1 MLRNRLKTKEGT
13 SSRERVLVSI
23 AVWGCRAA
31 GDICF
36 NLPSLE
42 SRERM
47 ALAYEFARYLKVR
60 GAWGASWSP
69 DGRRLTFLTEITGVP
84 QVWEVEAGG
93 PSWPEQLTFYE
104 ERVSG
109 AEYSPVDN
117 RLLFG
122 MDAGGNERTQLFLL
136 ERGEV
141 TDLTR
146 APGAIHYSGGFS
158 PDGGRVAY
166 TATRRNG
173 TDFDVFVQDLDG
185 EPEMVWEV
193 SGYHTVSDWA
203 PDGSALIVSR
213 HHSNLNNDLY
223 WLDLETGEATL
234 LTPHEGDAR
243 FSGARVAPDGRLY
256 LATDRDGDFMRL
268 ARLDPSTLDV
278 TYLTPDDW
286 DVEGVELSRDGRYLL
301 ASRNV
306 EGYSDLMLFS
316 GEGKRMPDVAV
327 PEGIVGGFEFSPDS
341 RRLAF
346 TLVGPTRN
354 PDVWVL
360 DLPDGEP
367 RQVTR
372 SSTAGIPRST
382 FQRPSLVRYPSF
394 DGLEIP
400 ALLYEPGGAGGNAPV
415 VVNVHGGPESQS
427 RPGFAPVTQYLLQR
441 GYAVFFPNVRGSTGY
456 GKAYTHLDD
465 VELRMDSVRDLAH
478 AAEWLRE
485 RGHERVAVMGGSYG
499 GFMVLAAL
507 TEYPELWSAG
517 VDIVGIAN
525 LVTFLEN
532 TGSYRRGLR
541 EPEYGSLEKDRAFLE
556 SISPI
561 HKAGNITAPL
571 MVIHGKNDPRVPVGE
586 AEQIV
591 ERVRENGGTVE
602 YLLYEDEGHGLA
614 KLKNRLDAYPK
625 IADFLEEHLGTRG

>member
-1 MLRNRLKTKEGT
+1 
-13 SSRERVLVSI
+13 
-23 AVWGCRAA
+23 
-31 GDICF
+31 
-36 NLPSLE
+36 LP
-42 SRERM
+42 
-47 ALAYEFARYLKVR
+47 YDFARYLKIR

-69 DGRRLTFLTEITGVP
+69 DGGRLAFLTEITGVP
-84 QVWEVEAGG
+84 QVWEVPADG

-104 ERVSG
+104 ERVSA
-109 AEYSPVDN
+109 AEYSPTRN

-122 MDAGGNERTQLFLL
+122 MDVGGNERTQLFLL
-136 ERGEV
+136 EGGEI

-146 APGAIHYSGGFS
+146 APDAIHYSGGFS

-173 TDFDVFVQDLDG
+173 TDFDVFVQGLDG

-223 WLDLETGEATL
+223 RLDPEIGEATL

-243 FSGARVAPDGRLY
+243 FQGARLTPDGRSAY

-268 ARLDPSTLDV
+268 ARLDLSTLDF

-286 DVEGVELSRDGRYLL
+286 DVEGVELSEDGRNLL

-306 EGYSDLMLFS
+306 EGYSDLVLFS
-316 GEGKRMPDVAV
+316 GEGRRMPDLNV
-327 PEGIVGGFEFSPDS
+327 PEGIVGGFAFSPDS

-354 PDVWVL
+354 ADVWVL

-382 FQRPSLVRYPSF
+382 FRRPGLVRYPSF
-394 DGLEIP
+394 DGREIP
-400 ALLYEPGGAGGNAPV
+400 ALFYEPGEANAPV

-427 RPGFAPVTQYLLQR
+427 RPAFAPVTQYLLDR

-456 GKAYTHLDD
+456 GKNYTHLDD

-478 AAEWLRE
+478 AAQWLRQ
-485 RGHERVAVMGGSYG
+485 RGHERIAVMGGSYG

-507 TEYPELWSAG
+507 TEYPELWNAG

-532 TGSYRRGLR
+532 TGSYRRALR
-541 EPEYGSLEKDRAFLE
+541 EPEYGSLEKDREFLE

-561 HKAGNITAPL
+561 HKADNIRAPL

-591 ERVRENGGTVE
+591 ERVRKNGGTVE

-614 KLKNRLDAYPK
+614 RLQNRLDAYPK
-625 IADFLEEHLGTRG
+625 IATFLDEHLS

>member
-1 MLRNRLKTKEGT
+1 
-13 SSRERVLVSI
+13 V
-23 AVWGCRAA
+23 
-31 GDICF
+31 
-36 NLPSLE
+36 P
-42 SRERM
+42 
-47 ALAYEFARYLKVR
+47 YEFARYLKIR
-60 GAWGASWSP
+60 NSWGASWSP
-69 DGRRLTFLTEITGVP
+69 DARRVSFLTEITGVP
-84 QVWEVEAGG
+84 QVWEVPLEG
-93 PSWPEQLTFYE
+93 PSWPEQLTFYD

-109 AEYSPVDN
+109 AEYSPTDS

-136 ERGEV
+136 EDGEIS
-141 TDLTR
+141 DLTR
-146 APGAIHYSGGFS
+146 VSEAIHYSGGFS
-158 PDGGRVAY
+158 PDGARIAY

-173 TDFDVFVQDLDG
+173 TDFDVFVQKLDG

-203 PDGSALIVSR
+203 PDGSFLLISR
-213 HHSNLNNDLY
+213 HLSNLDNDLY
-223 WLDLETGEATL
+223 RLDLDKGEATL

-243 FSGARVAPDGRLY
+243 FYGASVTPDGGSAY

-268 ARLDPSTLDV
+268 ARLDLSTLDL
-278 TYLTPDDW
+278 THLTPDDW
-286 DVEGVELSRDGRYLL
+286 DVESVDLSKDGRYLL

-316 GEGKRMPDVAV
+316 GEGRRMPDPEV

-354 PDVWVL
+354 ADVWVM

-367 RQVTR
+367 RQLTR

-382 FQRPSLVRYPSF
+382 FRRPHLARYPTF
-394 DGLEIP
+394 DGREIP
-400 ALLYEPGGAGGNAPV
+400 GLFYEPEDGNAPV
-415 VVNVHGGPESQS
+415 VVNVHGGPESQA
-427 RPGFAPVTQYLLQR
+427 RPAFAPVTQYLLHR

-465 VELRMDSVRDLAH
+465 VELRMNSVRDLAH

-485 RGHERVAVMGGSYG
+485 KGHQRVAVMGGSYG

-507 TEYPELWSAG
+507 TEYPDLWSAG

-532 TGSYRRGLR
+532 TGSYRRALR
-541 EPEYGSLEKDRAFLE
+541 ESEYGSLERDREFLE

-561 HKAGNITAPL
+561 HKAENIKAPL

-614 KLKNRLDAYPK
+614 KLKNRLDAYPR
-625 IADFLEEHLGTRG
+625 IAAFLDENLAAHRVD

>member
-1 MLRNRLKTKEGT
+1 
-13 SSRERVLVSI
+13 
-23 AVWGCRAA
+23 
-31 GDICF
+31 
-36 NLPSLE
+36 LP
-42 SRERM
+42 
-47 ALAYEFARYLKVR
+47 YDFARYLKIR

-69 DGRRLTFLTEITGVP
+69 DGDRLAFLTEITGVP
-84 QVWEVEAGG
+84 QVWEVSSEAHG

-104 ERVSG
+104 ERVSS
-109 AEYSPVDN
+109 AEYSPIQN

-122 MDAGGNERTQLFLL
+122 MDSGGNERTQLFLL
-136 ERGEV
+136 EGGEV

-146 APGAIHYSGGFS
+146 APDAIHYSGGFS
-158 PDGGRVAY
+158 PDGERVAY

-173 TDFDVFVQDLDG
+173 TDFDVFAQELDG
-185 EPEMVWEV
+185 EPETVWEV
-193 SGYHTVSDWA
+193 PGYHTVSDWA

-223 WLDLETGEATL
+223 RLNLVNGEATL

-243 FSGARVAPDGRLY
+243 FSGARVTPDGRSVY

-268 ARLDPSTLDV
+268 ARLDLSTLEL

-286 DVEGVELSRDGRYLL
+286 DVEEVELSGGGRSLL

-306 EGYSDLMLFS
+306 EGYSNLVLFS
-316 GEGKRMPDVAV
+316 GEGRRMPDVRV
-327 PEGIVGGFEFSPDS
+327 PEGVVGGFEFDPASG
-341 RRLAF
+341 RLAF

-360 DLPDGEP
+360 DLPEGEP
-367 RQVTR
+367 RPVTR
-372 SSTAGIPRST
+372 SSTAGIPRSS
-382 FQRPSLVRYPSF
+382 FRQPRPLRYPSF
-394 DGLEIP
+394 DGREIP
-400 ALLYEPGGAGGNAPV
+400 ALLYEPEGENAPV
-415 VVNVHGGPESQS
+415 IVNVHGGPESQS
-427 RPGFAPVTQYLLQR
+427 RPTFAPVTQYLLHR
-441 GYAVFFPNVRGSTGY
+441 GYAVLFPNVRGSTGY
-456 GKAYTHLDD
+456 GKAFTHLDD

-478 AAEWLRE
+478 AAHWLRG
-485 RGHERVAVMGGSYG
+485 RGHKRVAVMGGSYG

-541 EPEYGSLEKDRAFLE
+541 EPEYGSLERDRQFLE

-561 HKAGNITAPL
+561 HKAGNIRAPL

-591 ERVRENGGTVE
+591 ERVRKNGGAVE

-614 KLKNRLDAYPK
+614 KLANRLDAYPK
-625 IADFLEEHLGTRG
+625 IAAFLDEHLAD

>member
-1 MLRNRLKTKEGT
+1 MPY
-13 SSRERVLVSI
+13 
-23 AVWGCRAA
+23 
-31 GDICF
+31 D
-36 NLPSLE
+36 
-42 SRERM
+42 
-47 ALAYEFARYLKVR
+47 FARYLKIR

-69 DGRRLTFLTEITGVP
+69 DGDRLAFLTEITGVP
-84 QVWEVEAGG
+84 QVWEVSSEAHG

-104 ERVSG
+104 ERVSS
-109 AEYSPVDN
+109 AEYSPIQN

-122 MDAGGNERTQLFLL
+122 MDSGGNERTQLFLL
-136 ERGEV
+136 EGGEV

-146 APGAIHYSGGFS
+146 APDAIHYSGGFS
-158 PDGGRVAY
+158 PDGERVAY

-173 TDFDVFVQDLDG
+173 TDFDVFAQELDG
-185 EPEMVWEV
+185 EPETVWEV
-193 SGYHTVSDWA
+193 PGYHTVSDWA

-223 WLDLETGEATL
+223 RLNLVNGEATL

-243 FSGARVAPDGRLY
+243 FSGARVTPDGRSVY

-268 ARLDPSTLDV
+268 ARLDLSTLEL
-278 TYLTPDDW
+278 TYLTPNDW
-286 DVEGVELSRDGRYLL
+286 DVEEVELSRDGRYLQ

-306 EGYSDLMLFS
+306 EGYSHLVLFS
-316 GEGKRMPDVAV
+316 GEGRRMPDVRV
-327 PEGIVGGFEFSPDS
+327 PEGVVGGFEFAPDS
-341 RRLAF
+341 GRLAF
-346 TLVGPTRN
+346 TLVGPTLN

-360 DLPDGEP
+360 DLPEGEP
-367 RQVTR
+367 RPATR
-372 SSTAGIPRST
+372 SSTAGIPRSS
-382 FQRPSLVRYPSF
+382 FRQPRPFRYPSF
-394 DGLEIP
+394 DGREIP
-400 ALLYEPGGAGGNAPV
+400 ALLYEPEGENAPV
-415 VVNVHGGPESQS
+415 IVNVHGGPESQS
-427 RPGFAPVTQYLLQR
+427 RPTFAPVTQYLLHR
-441 GYAVFFPNVRGSTGY
+441 GYAVLFPNVRGSTGY

-478 AAEWLRE
+478 AAHWLRG
-485 RGHERVAVMGGSYG
+485 RGHKRVAVMGGSYG

-541 EPEYGSLEKDRAFLE
+541 EPEYGSLERDRQFLE

-561 HKAGNITAPL
+561 HKAGNIRAPL

-591 ERVRENGGTVE
+591 ERVRKNGGTVE

-614 KLKNRLDAYPK
+614 KLANRLDAYPK
-625 IADFLEEHLGTRG
+625 IAAFLDEHLAD

>member
-1 MLRNRLKTKEGT
+1 
-13 SSRERVLVSI
+13 
-23 AVWGCRAA
+23 VW
-31 GDICF
+31 F
-36 NLPSLE
+36 NLRALE
-42 SRERM
+42 SSERRELPR
-47 ALAYEFARYLKVR
+47 EFARYLKIR

-69 DGRRLTFLTEITGVP
+69 DGRRLAFLTEITGVP
-84 QVWEVEAGG
+84 QVWEVPSEAAR
-93 PSWPEQLTFYE
+93 PAWPEQLTFYE
-104 ERVSG
+104 ERVSD
-109 AEYSPVDN
+109 AEYSPTDD

-136 ERGEV
+136 EDGEV
-141 TDLTR
+141 RDLTR
-146 APGAIHYSGGFS
+146 APDAIHYSGGFS
-158 PDGGRVAY
+158 RDGRRVAY

-173 TDFDVFVQDLDG
+173 TDFDVFVQELDG

-193 SGYHTVSDWA
+193 AGYHTVSDWT
-203 PDGSALIVSR
+203 PDGSALIVAR

-223 WLDLETGEATL
+223 RLDLGNGEATL
-234 LTPHEGDAR
+234 LTPHEGEAR
-243 FSGARVAPDGRLY
+243 FQGVNVTPDGGSAY
-256 LATDRDGDFMRL
+256 LATDGDGDFMRL
-268 ARLDPSTLDV
+268 ARLDLSTLEL

-286 DVEGVELSRDGRYLL
+286 DVEGVELSEDGRYLL

-316 GEGKRMPDVAV
+316 GEGRRVPDLSI
-327 PEGIVGGFEFSPDS
+327 PEGIVGGFGFSPDS

-360 DLPDGEP
+360 DLPEGEP

-372 SSTAGIPRST
+372 SSTAGIPRSS
-382 FQRPSLVRYPSF
+382 FRRPELARYPSF
-394 DGLEIP
+394 DGREIP
-400 ALLYEPGGAGGNAPV
+400 GLLYEPEEENAPV
-415 VVNVHGGPESQS
+415 VINVHGGPESQS
-427 RPGFAPVTQYLLQR
+427 RPAFAPVTQYLLHR

-478 AAEWLRE
+478 AARWLRG
-485 RGHERVAVMGGSYG
+485 RGHERIGVMGGSYG

-507 TEYPELWSAG
+507 TEYPELWTAG

-532 TGSYRRGLR
+532 TGSYRRALR
-541 EPEYGSLEKDRAFLE
+541 EPEYGSLERDRELLE

-561 HKAGNITAPL
+561 HKAEKISAPL

-591 ERVRENGGTVE
+591 ERVRENGGRVE

-625 IADFLEEHLGTRG
+625 IATFLDEHLANAEG